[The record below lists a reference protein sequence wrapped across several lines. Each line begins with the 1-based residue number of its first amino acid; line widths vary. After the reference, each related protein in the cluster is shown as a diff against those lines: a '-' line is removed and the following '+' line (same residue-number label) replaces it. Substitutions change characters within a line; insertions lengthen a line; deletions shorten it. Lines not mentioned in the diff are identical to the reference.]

1 MKSDIHIM
9 VRYWVPI
16 RSNPKLH
23 MVFIYVD
30 TEIVVSNPIIVALH
44 IPGHFKQDPCVL
56 IQWYAAIW
64 SENGVKYLYYNMT

>member
-1 MKSDIHIM
+1 MYDI
-9 VRYWVPI
+9 RYSYNGVT
-16 RSNPKLH
+16 NPKLH
-23 MVFIYVD
+23 MFFIYVD

-44 IPGHFKQDPCVL
+44 IPGHFKQNPCFL